1 MGILLLT
8 SARAD
13 FPVCNC
19 ISNEAFSQMSW
30 TNPWSTIERGA
41 LPFPCVHSCS
51 HPYKNSTNCMALQ
64 SGQINKLTWQK
75 GNSTKKKKKKV
86 IIFTF
91 LVRSACCMTVSAKA
105 RDGCEHL
112 VRGSSKSRPV
122 ASVTAWSQHSL
133 GGPSRNNLQM
143 YWTTSFTDKSTQLDD
158 YKGLDLN
165 QLTIWPIIAS
175 LPMKMNILGSCPVRM
190 KYILT
195 TNHFYFQKSL
205 IKKMNS

>member
-1 MGILLLT
+1 MKHFHRCLEPIHEVPSKGVPCL
-8 SARAD
+8 
-13 FPVCNC
+13 FPVYILAAIPIKIPLTVWPCSQAKS
-19 ISNEAFSQMSW
+19 ISW
-30 TNPWSTIERGA
+30 PGRKGT
-41 LPFPCVHSCS
+41 LP
-51 HPYKNSTNCMALQ
+51 
-64 SGQINKLTWQK
+64 
-75 GNSTKKKKKKV
+75 KKKKKKV